1 MAELDGDVLS
11 HLLVL
16 DEAVL
21 LVVLVALLLLLRLVV
36 RRVGRVALLVVAGK
50 ITRKLQHSRAVVV
63 AWWSVFSPATLTI
76 RFQILLAI
84 KIIFCMKR

>member
-1 MAELDGDVLS
+1 MTELDSDVLS

-50 ITRKLQHSRAVVV
+50 ITRKLQISRAVVV
-63 AWWSVFSPATLTI
+63 VWWSLFSPATPTI
-76 RFQILLAI
+76 RVQILLAN
-84 KIIFCMKR
+84 KK

>member
-1 MAELDGDVLS
+1 MTELDSDVLS

-50 ITRKLQHSRAVVV
+50 IT
-63 AWWSVFSPATLTI
+63 
-76 RFQILLAI
+76 
-84 KIIFCMKR
+84 

>member
-1 MAELDGDVLS
+1 MTELDSDVLS

-21 LVVLVALLLLLRLVV
+21 LVVVVALLLLLRLVV

-50 ITRKLQHSRAVVV
+50 ITRKLQHSLAVVV
-63 AWWSVFSPATLTI
+63 AWWSVFSPATPTI
-76 RFQILLAI
+76 RVQILLTI
-84 KIIFCMKR
+84 KIIFCLN